1 MELRQSGQPERNPKT
16 RRRYKPLALSSMERI
31 IGLSKQH
38 KVMLGVPRLIGP
50 STSSA
55 LVVIELFCPSS
66 LQVMRPL
73 SMSPAV
79 VNMHGF
85 DPRMDLKIPNKY
97 PGHLTVP
104 RDILGVC
111 PRSPLSPRTEST
123 ERSHCGEPLKRAT
136 ERKYCTLW

>member
-1 MELRQSGQPERNPKT
+1 
-16 RRRYKPLALSSMERI
+16 
-31 IGLSKQH
+31 
-38 KVMLGVPRLIGP
+38 MLGVPRLIGP

-55 LVVIELFCPSS
+55 LVVTELFCPSS

-73 SMSPAV
+73 SVSPAV

-85 DPRMDLKIPNKY
+85 DPRMDLRIPNKY

-123 ERSHCGEPLKRAT
+123 ERSHYGEPLKGAT
-136 ERKYCTLW
+136 ERSTVLCGSWSEGCWGSRG